1 MLRQLGGALATYI
14 CTLQRVVSVQQQ
26 STGYPTSS
34 QLEHCRTPCPESHA
48 TRCCDLPAGGA
59 DRSRRVVTIHNSR
72 AVVDFESS
80 GTDGWPVRIH
90 SVPTQ
95 SSSATQQPVGIALRP
110 RSAGSWEVALHNET
124 DVGTLL
130 RTYPSNC
137 SSFQVQSS
145 RAAELWMVWRSCE
158 APVGTTNSRNDAL
171 GGHRVLV
178 NVQTH
183 WFLPA
188 DSDTLHTTI
197 QVDVTNAADT
207 AYRLWLVRHPQI
219 AIEQIGQN
227 GSDRL
232 ARGVLGGEVLGDPI
246 GYREPISGHTFRL
259 TGDPNHDS
267 NIISVDSIDP
277 GSWTVPVAAYYDT
290 QTGTGLYMANND
302 SSGYVKG
309 TYLEHVDDALGYS
322 VVQYPDAN
330 IYDASQYSSPYSVL
344 LAVLPRKA
352 DWIAACTKYR
362 EETYQHSAWY
372 NGPAGSST
380 NRAVPGRMKTN
391 PIFAD
396 FHTGNGYTAA
406 GMQGDAPGIKS
417 VPAFNASAV
426 ASRVDFLSDSFDGAS
441 FPMALLDRFMYD
453 PPTEITVK
461 SGYSPSP
468 EMAKVHELVRS
479 MEASGHHTVVHSLT
493 EKIAVD
499 VLMDTGNCR
508 EPCEQA
514 ASCDQPP
521 WGHAYC
527 SALDPDLLDL
537 NTANEPLMNP
547 LVAAP
552 WWHFGAVYCTA
563 GPPNTASHSHEN
575 WAEWFSDVSASIA
588 NTLGASGGHAWNEP
602 TAMAGWCFDKNHSH
616 VPGFGSWMAQGW
628 KKIMQSVKDKMKPE
642 LTEDGLPFII
652 ESACAFFSDYVSV
665 QNDVAMQFAG
675 ALATPPL
682 DPSAPQMW
690 SRAPIWQVPMM
701 QYAADNMRIGD
712 MYSQPT
718 LSLPYTS
725 AMSHPWFVN
734 ISDTS
739 ALQALW
745 LFEPFPAITGALS
758 CWSMA
763 KRVLARQ
770 GTLLLSD
777 NMMVE
782 IDRLQSPGTDPA
794 SLAAIDMTN
803 FYKAIYRFLRTKPHM
818 EYHTGSIVRP
828 PRVDLTNAT
837 ESFRL
842 SAAHLPQ
849 LAAAMKLVNYSE
861 TMEINWEEFHPLN
874 DYVGRTETYGTIWLP
889 TAPEDPLIQSW
900 LPHGMYRHHD
910 GISLALFISN
920 PWGVRHRNTAGKVVA
935 SMNPFG
941 FNFSSPHESV
951 ATTYS
956 FKFTFDPA
964 DYTGF
969 PRCFIVKSA
978 SYRQQLLSQREDSS
992 ALTASGTE
1000 YKEKCGP
1007 TELQGTVAAFQ
1018 FWTYVFLPS
1027 SSSP

>member
-1 MLRQLGGALATYI
+1 MPLQVRGALVI
-14 CTLQRVVSVQQQ
+14 IFTLQLSVGLA
-26 STGYPTSS
+26 TAGHLP
-34 QLEHCRTPCPESHA
+34 LHCRTPCEEPRE
-48 TRCCDLPAGGA
+48 TRCCEFADAG
-59 DRSRRVVTIHNSR
+59 RSRGQATIRNSR
-72 AVVDFESS
+72 VAVDFETS
-80 GTDGWPVRIH
+80 GTDGWPVMIQDVPRH
-90 SVPTQ
+90 ASV
-95 SSSATQQPVGIALRP
+95 AQPVTIALGP
-110 RSAGSWEVALHNET
+110 RSPGSWEVALHNET

-130 RTYPSNC
+130 KVYPSNC
-137 SSFQVQSS
+137 SSFSVEMSK
-145 RAAELWMVWRSCE
+145 ADELWMVWGSCE
-158 APVGTTNSRNDAL
+158 ATVGTVGSIASRAD
-171 GGHRVLV
+171 RVLV
-178 NVQTH
+178 DVQTH
-183 WFLPA
+183 WLLPP

-197 QVDVTNAADT
+197 QADITNAADT
-207 AYRLWLVRHPQI
+207 PYRLWLARHPRI
-219 AIEQIGQN
+219 AIEQMGAN

-246 GYREPISGHTFRL
+246 GYREPVSGQQFRL

-267 NIISVDSIDP
+267 NIISVDSMDP

-290 QTGTGLYMANND
+290 YTATGLYMANND
-302 SSGYVKG
+302 TSGYVKG
-309 TYLEHVDDALGYS
+309 TYLENLGDALGYS
-322 VVQYPDAN
+322 VVQYPDGN
-330 IYDASQYSSPYSVL
+330 IYEASNYRSPYAVL
-344 LAVLPRKA
+344 LAVLPHKA
-352 DWIAACTKYR
+352 DWVTACTKYR
-362 EETYQHSAWY
+362 RETYQQSSWY
-372 NGPAGSST
+372 NGPAGATS
-380 NRAVPGRMKTN
+380 NHAVPGRMKTN
-391 PIFAD
+391 PIYAD

-406 GMQGDAPGIKS
+406 GMQGDRPGIKS

-426 ASRVDFLSDSFDGAS
+426 ASRVNFLSDAFDGAS
-441 FPMALLDRFMYD
+441 FPMVLLDRFMYD

-461 SGYSPSP
+461 YGYSPSP
-468 EMAKVHELVRS
+468 EMANVHELVRS

-499 VLMDTGNCR
+499 ALKDTGNCR

-521 WGHAYC
+521 WGQAYC
-527 SALDPDLLDL
+527 NALDPEVLDL

-547 LVAAP
+547 LVSAP

-563 GPPNTASHSHEN
+563 GPPNTPSHPHAN
-575 WAEWFSDVSASIA
+575 WADWFSDVSASIA

-628 KKIMQSVKDKMKPE
+628 KKIMQAVKDKMKPE

-675 ALATPPL
+675 QLATPPL
-682 DPSAPQMW
+682 DPAAPQMW
-690 SRAPIWQVPMM
+690 TRAPIWQVPMM

-712 MYSQPT
+712 VYSQPT

-734 ISDTS
+734 TSDAS

-745 LFEPFPAITGALS
+745 LFEPFPAVTGALS

-782 IDRLQSPGTDPA
+782 IDRLQSPGTNPA
-794 SLAAIDMTN
+794 NLAAIDMIS

-828 PRVDLTNAT
+828 PKIILTNAT

-842 SAAHLPQ
+842 SAVNLPQ
-849 LAAAMKLVNYSE
+849 LAAAMDFLNYSE
-861 TMEINWEEFHPLN
+861 TMEVNWEEFHPLN
-874 DYVGRTETYGTIWLP
+874 AYLGRTETYGTIWLP
-889 TAPEDPLIQSW
+889 AAPEDPLIQSW
-900 LPHGMYRHHD
+900 LPHGMYMHHD
-910 GISLALFISN
+910 GSSLALFISN
-920 PWGVRHRNTAGKVVA
+920 PWGVQHRNTAGEAV
-935 SMNPFG
+935 SPMNPFD
-941 FNFSSPHESV
+941 FDFSSPHE
-951 ATTYS
+951 AAKTTYS

-969 PRCFIVKSA
+969 PHCFSIKRA
-978 SYRQQLLSQREDSS
+978 SYHQLLSHGDSS
-992 ALTASGTE
+992 ATTANETSSE
-1000 YKEKCGP
+1000 ESCGP
-1007 TELQGTVAAFQ
+1007 TELHDTAAAFE
-1018 FWTYVFLPS
+1018 FRTYVFLPGS
-1027 SSSP
+1027 SL